1 MGGDMAVPKLA
12 VKVAELEK
20 QIAALTDEIANL
32 KEKVA
37 GGKEAEPD
45 MPWWE
50 KHWGI
55 FDNDPDYEKAMELGR
70 QYRESL
76 RPKPRKKQA
85 KKATARSKKA
95 KKR

>member
-1 MGGDMAVPKLA
+1 MAAPKLA
-12 VKVAELEK
+12 LKVAELEK
-20 QIAALTDEIANL
+20 QLVVLRDEVARL
-32 KEKVA
+32 KEQV
-37 GGKEAEPD
+37 GSETESE

-76 RPKPRKKQA
+76 RPKPRKKQTG
-85 KKATARSKKA
+85 KATAKPVRA
-95 KKR
+95 KNG

>member
-1 MGGDMAVPKLA
+1 MAAANLA

-20 QIAALTDEIANL
+20 QVLALTSEL
-32 KEKVA
+32 
-37 GGKEAEPD
+37 AEVKQHVVNGHTVEQE

-76 RPKPRKKQA
+76 RPKPPK
-85 KKATARSKKA
+85 KKA
-95 KKR
+95 KKAASKAVKASKK

>member
-1 MGGDMAVPKLA
+1 MTAAKLA
-12 VKVAELEK
+12 VKVAALEK
-20 QIAALTDEIANL
+20 QIVALTAEVTRL

-37 GGKEAEPD
+37 NGKKAEPE

-76 RPKPRKKQA
+76 RPKPRKQRA
-85 KKATARSKKA
+85 RKASIKSAKA
-95 KKR
+95 KKK

>member
-1 MGGDMAVPKLA
+1 MAAVKLA

-20 QIAALTDEIANL
+20 QISALTDELAQMKQQLAN
-32 KEKVA
+32 
-37 GGKEAEPD
+37 GKSIETE

-76 RPKPRKKQA
+76 RPKPRKPKT
-85 KKATARSKKA
+85 KKHLVKSVKVSKK
-95 KKR
+95 

>member
-1 MGGDMAVPKLA
+1 MAALKLA

-20 QIAALTDEIANL
+20 QLVVLADEIARL

-37 GGKEAEPD
+37 NGKETEPE

-55 FDNDPDYEKAMELGR
+55 FNDSPDYEKAMALGR

-76 RPKPRKKQA
+76 RPKSRKKRVG
-85 KKATARSKKA
+85 KVMDKA
-95 KKR
+95 KKK

>member
-1 MGGDMAVPKLA
+1 MAAVKLA

-20 QIAALTDEIANL
+20 QISVLADELAQVKKQVAN
-32 KEKVA
+32 
-37 GGKEAEPD
+37 GHTAEEE

-50 KHWGI
+50 KRWGL

-76 RPKPRKKQA
+76 CPKS
-85 KKATARSKKA
+85 RSKKTVNAA
-95 KKR
+95 KH

>member
-1 MGGDMAVPKLA
+1 MAAVKLA
-12 VKVAELEK
+12 VKLAELEK
-20 QIAALTDEIANL
+20 QVLALTDELAQVKQQLIN
-32 KEKVA
+32 
-37 GGKEAEPD
+37 GKPSEPE

-76 RPKPRKKQA
+76 RPKPRKP
-85 KKATARSKKA
+85 KA
-95 KKR
+95 KKPAVKLAKASKK

>member
-1 MGGDMAVPKLA
+1 MAAAKLTER
-12 VKVAELEK
+12 VAELEK
-20 QIAALTDEIANL
+20 EVVMLAGEIARL

-37 GGKEAEPD
+37 NGKEAEPKI
-45 MPWWE
+45 PWWE

-76 RPKPRKKQA
+76 RPKPRKKRA
-85 KKATARSKKA
+85 GKASTKSAKA
-95 KKR
+95 KKKQ